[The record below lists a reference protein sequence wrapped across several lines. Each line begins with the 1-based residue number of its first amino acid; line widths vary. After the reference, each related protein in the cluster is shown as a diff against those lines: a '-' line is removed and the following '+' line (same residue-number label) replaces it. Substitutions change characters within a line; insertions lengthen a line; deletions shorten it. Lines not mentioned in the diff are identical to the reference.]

1 MAKADK
7 IEIGSWV
14 TLNHYSIVEIMAD
27 AGFDWLCV
35 DLEHSVIDFFEA
47 QQLIATIQ
55 SKGIS
60 AFVRVGKNDELIIK
74 RMLDAGADGIII
86 PMIKNRA
93 DAEKAVEIINYP
105 PIGSRGVGLA
115 RAQGY
120 GFDFENYKS
129 NKSKKIKIVL
139 QIEHI
144 EAIHNLDEILSIGSI
159 YGTMIGPYDLS
170 GSMGKPGNY
179 NDRDV
184 IDILKL
190 YEKKSKKH
198 NIKMGFHVIKPEHRL
213 VLEKIISGYS
223 FIAFSL
229 DTVFLGEICRNEM
242 KKLRKKLK

>member
-1 MAKADK
+1 MAKVDK

-47 QQLIATIQ
+47 QQLIAMIQ

-144 EAIHNLDEILSIGSI
+144 DAIHNLDEILSTGSI

-170 GSMGKPGNY
+170 GSMGKPGKY
-179 NDRDV
+179 DDSDV

-198 NIKMGFHVIKPEHRL
+198 NIKMGFHVIKPQHKL

-229 DTVFLGEICRNEM
+229 DTVFLGKICRIEM